1 MTENNKEQFV
11 QPSTKTRPPEDLEK
25 KREMLNDPN
34 KKRAFITV
42 QNRGKTKKEDYYV
55 DSAKFDAAIKRFYA
69 VEDSDQPNMNYI
81 GECFLKIAQGLARSS
96 SFSRYSY
103 KDEMISSALIKCMTA
118 LRGKKWSVNYGS
130 KAFSFWTQ
138 ICYWS
143 FCAIIKNE
151 KKHAEK
157 VKKYREV
164 KYPELIQC
172 ADAPIYVRPEEDSE
186 D

>member
-1 MTENNKEQFV
+1 MPEDNKEQFV
-11 QPSTKTRPPEDLEK
+11 QPSTKTRPKEDPLK
-25 KREMLNDPN
+25 KQALLDDPN

-55 DSAKFDAAIKRFYA
+55 DSAKFDAAVKRFYE
-69 VEDSDQPNMNYI
+69 VQDSDEANLNYI
-81 GECFLKIAQGLARSS
+81 GDCFLKIARGLARSS

-103 KDEMISSALIKCMTA
+103 KEEMISSSLIKMMSA
-118 LRGKKWSVNYGS
+118 LRNKKFSFAFGS
-130 KAFSFWTQ
+130 KCFSYYTQ
-138 ICYWS
+138 VAYWS

-172 ADAPIYVRPEEDSE
+172 DDASIYVRPEEDNE